1 MHVCIHI
8 YVCIAFT
15 CLCVLFPLPTCCTL
29 IELLEQH
36 DCAFAGDPAAGA
48 VHEAVIKGAF
58 VPGLPQRG
66 RAEAKPSAPAQAR
79 AVATP
84 LRSKW
89 PKGPRRARSAPITP
103 TVREPTATESP
114 GNPAQAVPPP
124 PSPAP
129 SAASTASM
137 YEDGTYWKMLD
148 CMCTCLMHGV
158 LSRQ

>member
-1 MHVCIHI
+1 MS
-8 YVCIAFT
+8 
-15 CLCVLFPLPTCCTL
+15 LCAVPPAHMLHS
-29 IELLEQH
+29 ELLEPH

-66 RAEAKPSAPAQAR
+66 RAQAKPSAPAQAR
-79 AVATP
+79 VVATP
-84 LRSKW
+84 ARGKC
-89 PKGPRRARSAPITP
+89 PQGPRRARSAPITP
-103 TVREPTATESP
+103 TVREPENSNTP

-129 SAASTASM
+129 SAASTGSM

-148 CMCTCLMHGV
+148 CMCACLMHGV